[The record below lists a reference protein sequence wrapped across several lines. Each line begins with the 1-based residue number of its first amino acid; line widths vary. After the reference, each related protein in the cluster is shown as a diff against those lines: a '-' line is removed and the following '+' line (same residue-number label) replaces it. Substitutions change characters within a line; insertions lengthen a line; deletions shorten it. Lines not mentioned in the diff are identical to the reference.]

1 MIMSADHKIDLPV
14 IGCITEYKTIRSVA
28 QHNLVPVCILKLLQK
43 IPYITC
49 QILCTVISIQSKCIF
64 IHPTDTHL
72 TSTDLH
78 VPVTFFQHTC
88 AGICKILHQ
97 FGILRVLLHL
107 LPFCSADII
116 QFMIPK
122 RIIHRRNLCQT
133 FYQSDR
139 HLVTLRILIQHIAI
153 QNDHLRILFF
163 YTPDQ
168 LLIVFTEFMI
178 MKIRKYHHLESRIC
192 NRIRIWQIPDRH
204 RIPVHFHP
212 MIRNKNLPD
221 KPYQD

>member
-1 MIMSADHKIDLPV
+1 MSADHKIDLPV

-49 QILCTVISIQSKCIF
+49 QILCTVISI
-64 IHPTDTHL
+64 
-72 TSTDLH
+72 LH

-168 LLIVFTEFMI
+168 LLIVFPEFMI
-178 MKIRKYHHLESRIC
+178 MKIRNHHHLESCIC

>member
-1 MIMSADHKIDLPV
+1 MSADHKIDLPV

-72 TSTDLH
+72 TSANLH

-97 FGILRVLLHL
+97 FGILWVLLHL

-153 QNDHLRILFF
+153 QNDQLRILFF

-168 LLIVFTEFMI
+168 LLIIFTEFMI

-192 NRIRIWQIPDRH
+192 NRIRIPKIPYLH
-204 RIPVHFHP
+204 RIPIHFHP
-212 MIRNKNLPD
+212 MVRNQNLSD
-221 KPYQD
+221 KPYQN

>member
-1 MIMSADHKIDLPV
+1 MSADHKIDLPV

-72 TSTDLH
+72 TSANLH
-78 VPVTFFQHTC
+78 VPVTLFQHTRT
-88 AGICKILHQ
+88 GICKILHQ
-97 FGILRVLLHL
+97 SRILRVLLHL
-107 LPFCSADII
+107 FPFCSTDII
-116 QFMIPK
+116 QFMISK
-122 RIIHRRNLCQT
+122 RIIHRCNLCQT
-133 FYQSDR
+133 FYQPNR
-139 HLVTLRILIQHIAI
+139 HPVTLRILIQHIAI
-153 QNDHLRILFF
+153 QNDHLWILFF

-168 LLIVFTEFMI
+168 LLIVFPEFMI
-178 MKIRKYHHLESRIC
+178 MKIRNHHHLESCIC